1 VAQRVYVA
9 ALEARASGEAGDV
22 SPLLWAP
29 LVTAAEMMAA
39 VVVAANDLDAGDEEL
54 RVDIA
59 AYFVAGFVA
68 GGRGFDRAHFDAW
81 RARPTHD
88 ELPHDGET
96 SG

>member
-59 AYFVAGFVA
+59 AYFIA

-88 ELPHDGET
+88 ELPHDAES